1 MLSLKPL
8 RELAVP
14 DDIKELLEQHPF
26 EPFVIVTSGGQ
37 KYLIN
42 DPHSVA
48 LMTGRVF
55 VAPKD
60 EKWAFIKIGQI
71 TALEAAPKAA

>member
-1 MLSLKPL
+1 MP
-8 RELAVP
+8 E
-14 DDIKELLEQHPF
+14 DIKELLERSPF
-26 EPFVIVTSGGQ
+26 EPFVIVTSSGE
-37 KYLIN
+37 KYLIDN
-42 DPHSVA
+42 PHAVA

-55 VAPKD
+55 VAPKN